1 MPELVQLLPLIGVI
15 VLIYLLMIR
24 PAARR
29 NRELAALQSALT
41 AGDRVMLTSGFF
53 ATVRALDDDQIQVEL
68 AEGVVVTVARGA
80 VARVVEPTVHD
91 PADGDGP
98 AGAPEPGQ
106 ES

>member
-29 NRELAALQSALT
+29 NRELAALQGALT
-41 AGDRVMLTSGFF
+41 AGDRVMLTSGFYGN
-53 ATVRALDDDQIQVEL
+53 VRALDGDQIQVEL

-80 VARVVEPTVHD
+80 VARVVEPTVHA
-91 PADGDGP
+91 PGESDGP
-98 AGAPEPGQ
+98 ADAPEPGQ
-106 ES
+106 GS